1 MGSREESPAARGR
14 VQATD
19 AAHSDQHSDQHSY
32 DFRPRKNPGRPS
44 NGASVPDHP
53 QHLGI
58 WTHRQRAVTLL
69 AWAFLAGLGVWR
81 MVLGPWPVSLYQ
93 LAAAATLYLI
103 VRTGIVLRGEVPVW
117 AEYAFIFID
126 AAIVGAGV
134 QLLGGLTSDFYLAY
148 FFVLGEGAVTLD
160 LWFMVSLGGWVTLG
174 YVLATRPATFGAMWD
189 VSYRLFFMLFAGVGA
204 AWVAWRETAHGREVT
219 HLRERLLLEEERR
232 RLAREIH
239 DGVGHILAAGT
250 QSVELVERLLPVDPQ
265 RAGALLPDLKRLL
278 RQGLD
283 EIRLV
288 VLGLRS
294 PGPSAG
300 DAVAAARQH
309 LAALSTRTEIT
320 TEVQSREAEI
330 PLSPAS
336 EFAFRRI
343 LQEALTNIAR
353 HARAGHVAVTLD
365 RTTDAVTCSVKDDG
379 IGFDAGGDGHRGG
392 FGLEHMRERA
402 AELGGTLNV
411 SSSPAGGTTLTF
423 SLPLR
428 GAVRPREATP

>member
-1 MGSREESPAARGR
+1 MFDQPQR
-14 VQATD
+14 V
-19 AAHSDQHSDQHSY
+19 
-32 DFRPRKNPGRPS
+32 
-44 NGASVPDHP
+44 
-53 QHLGI
+53 GI

-69 AWAFLAGLGVWR
+69 AWAFLGGLGVWR
-81 MVLGPWPVSLYQ
+81 VLLGPWPAYLYQ
-93 LAAAATLYLI
+93 LTAAAILYLI
-103 VRTGIVLRGEVPVW
+103 VRTGIVLRGEVPAW

-126 AAIVGAGV
+126 AAIVTAAV
-134 QLLGGLTSDFYLAY
+134 RLLGGLTSDFYLAY

-160 LWFMVSLGGWVTLG
+160 LWFVVALSVWVTLG
-174 YVLATRPATFGAMWD
+174 YVLATRPTTFDAMWD

-204 AWVAWRETAHGREVT
+204 AWVAWREVAHGREVAQ
-219 HLRERLLLEEERR
+219 LRERLLLEEERR

-250 QSVELVERLLPVDPQ
+250 QSVELVERLLPGDPQ
-265 RAGALLPDLKRLL
+265 RAGLLLPDLKRLL

-283 EIRLV
+283 EIRLL

-300 DAVAAARQH
+300 DAVVAARQH
-309 LAALSTRTEIT
+309 LATLSTRVDIT
-320 TEVQSREAEI
+320 AEVHSRKTEI

-343 LQEALTNIAR
+343 LQEALTNIIR
-353 HARAGHVAVTLD
+353 HANAGHVAVTLD
-365 RTTDAVTCSVKDDG
+365 CTTDAVTCSIKDDG
-379 IGFDAGGDGHRGG
+379 VGFEGGRDGRQRG

-402 AELGGTLNV
+402 AELGGTLVV
-411 SSSPAGGTTLTF
+411 SSSPAGGTMVTF

-428 GAVRPREATP
+428 GAARSREGTP